1 MKVQDFLWVQKPD
14 RNQSLLVP
22 PLRGG
27 YVRHSGLPPKSA
39 PLGHPT
45 NTKHKQNR
53 LPDSCGL
60 SFCGAI
66 VGDYPNPRPQVP
78 RTGRCAIRV
87 RLPRPAPP
95 TRNHRPRPGN
105 RWPDGPLGPLG
116 RRFGQ
121 RFSPFR
127 QESPLPRS
135 RPGSRGV
142 PSPKAIG
149 P

>member
-1 MKVQDFLWVQKPD
+1 MKVQDILRVQKPD

-22 PLRGG
+22 LLRKG
-27 YVRHSGLPPKSA
+27 YVRHSGLPPKSV
-39 PLGHPT
+39 PLSHPT
-45 NTKHKQNR
+45 STKHKQNR
-53 LPDSCGL
+53 PPDSCDL
-60 SFCGAI
+60 SCFGAI
-66 VGDYPNPRPQVP
+66 AGDYPRPWPQVP
-78 RTGRCAIRV
+78 RTGRCAIQV
-87 RLPRPAPP
+87 RLPGPAPP
-95 TRNHRPRPGN
+95 TRNHRPRPGI
-105 RWPDGPLGPLG
+105 RWPDEPLGPLG

-121 RFSPFR
+121 RFPPFR